1 MKIAE
6 EQRHLVDQN
15 ERHQIRYEG
24 LHFANQHEIEPS
36 REVSEEFSKL
46 LGLLPNQVKQTD
58 QKDDLIKRTDKEY
71 SVSEDS
77 TDIQNQE

>member
-24 LHFANQHEIEPS
+24 LHFANQHEIEQS

-46 LGLLPNQVKQTD
+46 YIRPTSKPG
-58 QKDDLIKRTDKEY
+58 
-71 SVSEDS
+71 
-77 TDIQNQE
+77 